1 MAFLFSFFLKILVLI
16 NIFSSIDPCFDYDL
30 NDLLDPIITEEEDV
44 MLDKIPDENEII
56 QALYQLGLTKALWL
70 FYKSHW
76 LIVMQS
82 D

>member
-1 MAFLFSFFLKILVLI
+1 MPLFSFLKIWVLI
-16 NIFSSIDPCFDYDL
+16 NIFSSTNPCFDDDL
-30 NDLLDPIITEEEDV
+30 NNLLDPIITEEEDV
-44 MLDKIPDENEII
+44 LLYKIPNEKEII
-56 QALYQLGLTKALWL
+56 QALYQLGLAKALGL